1 MTGMIALRNVRKGFN
16 IGKPNEFVAVRGI
29 TLSMEANRVTV
40 LKGPSGS
47 GKTTLLSLI
56 GCMARPTSGRIVLQG
71 SLLGDCCSPLGRS
84 GAEVEVTSLPERF
97 LTEIRRRT
105 FGFIFQQ
112 FHLVKG
118 ITALENVMLPSYPLG
133 KNHGAVRKRAL
144 SLLESFALGDRA
156 QAKVEWLSGGE
167 AQRVAIARAL
177 MNDPPVIIADE
188 PTAHL
193 DSKLSAAFMDI
204 ISSLKDQGKTAIIAS
219 HDPLVFEANR
229 VDRVIAVRD
238 GMLDGEER

>member
-1 MTGMIALRNVRKGFN
+1 MINLRNVRKAFN
-16 IGKPNEFVAVRGI
+16 LGKPNEFIAVAGV
-29 TLSMEANRVTV
+29 TLSMEGNRVTV

-56 GCMARPTSGRIVLQG
+56 GCMARPTSGRITLRQD
-71 SLLGDCCSPLGRS
+71 LLGKNDFLKNGDKP
-84 GAEVEVTSLPERF
+84 EVEVTSLPERF
-97 LTEIRRRT
+97 LTEIRRRS

-112 FHLVKG
+112 FNLVKG
-118 ITALENVMLPSYPLG
+118 ITVLENCMLPSYPLG
-133 KNHGAVRKRAL
+133 KEHAVVRKRVEE
-144 SLLESFALGDRA
+144 LLDMFGLGMRA

-193 DSKLSAAFMDI
+193 DSKLSRDFMDI
-204 ISSLKDQGKTAIIAS
+204 IARLKHDGKTVIIAS
-219 HDPLVFEANR
+219 HDPLVFAAPV
-229 VDRVIAVRD
+229 VDRVIDVRD
-238 GMLDGEER
+238 GMIAGDGQ

>member
-1 MTGMIALRNVRKGFN
+1 MIQLLNVRKGFN
-16 IGKPNEFVAVRGI
+16 LGKSNEFIAVGGVSL
-29 TLSMEANRVTV
+29 TMEANRVTV

-56 GCMARPTSGRIVLQG
+56 GCMARPTSGRITLQSRLAGGG
-71 SLLGDCCSPLGRS
+71 SLFGDANTP
-84 GAEVEVTSLPERF
+84 EVEVTSLPERF

-112 FHLVKG
+112 FNLVKG
-118 ITALENVMLPSYPLG
+118 ITVLENVMLPAYPLG
-133 KNHGAVRKRAL
+133 QAHGIVRKRAL
-144 SLLESFALGDRA
+144 ALLEMFGIGERA
-156 QAKVEWLSGGE
+156 SAKVEWLSGGE

-193 DSKLSAAFMDI
+193 DSKLSVAFMEI
-204 ISSLKDQGKTAIIAS
+204 IARLKAQGKTAIIAS
-219 HDPLVFEANR
+219 HDPLVFDASM
-229 VDRVIAVRD
+229 VDRVVTVRD
-238 GMLDGEER
+238 GLLDGDRQ

>member
-1 MTGMIALRNVRKGFN
+1 MIKLLNVRKGFN
-16 IGKPNEFVAVRGI
+16 LGKPSEFIAVGGV
-29 TLSMEANRVTV
+29 TLSMEAHRITV

-56 GCMARPTSGRIVLQG
+56 GCMARPTSGRITLMG
-71 SLLGDCCSPLGRS
+71 KLPGNKGLPKDGDA
-84 GAEVEVTSLPERF
+84 AEMEVTSLPERF
-97 LTEIRRRT
+97 LTEIRRKT

-112 FHLVKG
+112 FNLVKG
-118 ITALENVMLPSYPLG
+118 ITALENIMLPSYPLG
-133 KNHGAVRKRAL
+133 EKHQVVKTRAL
-144 SLLESFALGDRA
+144 SLLETFGLRDRA
-156 QAKVEWLSGGE
+156 SARVEWLSGGE

-193 DSKLSAAFMDI
+193 DSKLSLEFMEI
-204 ISSLKDQGKTAIIAS
+204 ISRLKDEGKTVIIAS
-219 HDPLVFEANR
+219 HDPLVYGAPM

-238 GMLDGEER
+238 GMIEGDGT

>member
-1 MTGMIALRNVRKGFN
+1 MIKLSGIIKIFN
-16 IGKPNEFVAVRGI
+16 SGRTNEFVAVGGV
-29 TLSMEANRVTV
+29 TLALEANRVTV

-56 GCMARPTSGRIVLQG
+56 GCMARPTSGRITLHNG
-71 SLLGDCCSPLGRS
+71 LLS
-84 GAEVEVTSLPERF
+84 GKRFSGIGEVAEVEVTSLPERF
-97 LTEIRRRT
+97 LTEVRRQT

-112 FHLVKG
+112 FNLVKG
-118 ITALENVMLPSYPLG
+118 VTALENVMLPAYPLG
-133 KNHGAVRKRAL
+133 EKHDTVRRRAL
-144 SLLESFALGDRA
+144 DLLEMFGLKARA
-156 QAKVEWLSGGE
+156 AARVEWLSGGE

-193 DSKLSAAFMDI
+193 DSKLSVDFMEI
-204 ISSLKDQGKTAIIAS
+204 IAKLKAQGKTTVIAS
-219 HDPLVFEANR
+219 HDPLVCGAAM

-238 GMLDGEER
+238 GRIDGEGP

>member
-1 MTGMIALRNVRKGFN
+1 MIHLLNVRKAFN
-16 IGKPNEFVAVRGI
+16 LGRPNEFIAVGGVD
-29 TLSMEANRVTV
+29 LSLEGNRITV

-56 GCMARPTSGRIVLQG
+56 GCMARPTSGRITLLQN
-71 SLLGDCCSPLGRS
+71 LLGNNGFLKDGSTPHI
-84 GAEVEVTSLPERF
+84 EVTSLPERF

-112 FHLVKG
+112 FNLIKG
-118 ITALENVMLPSYPLG
+118 ITVLENVLLPAYPLG
-133 KNHGAVRKRAL
+133 KKHGVVRKRAEE
-144 SLLESFALGDRA
+144 LLDMFGLGDRGTA
-156 QAKVEWLSGGE
+156 LVEWLSGGE

-177 MNDPPVIIADE
+177 MNDPPIIIADE

-193 DSKLSAAFMDI
+193 DSKLSREFMEI
-204 ISSLKDQGKTAIIAS
+204 IAHLKEQGKTTIIAS
-219 HDPLVFEANR
+219 HDPLVFTAPA

-238 GMLDGEER
+238 GMIEEEVA

>member
-1 MTGMIALRNVRKGFN
+1 MIQLLNVRKGFN
-16 IGKPNEFVAVRGI
+16 LGKANEFIAVGGV
-29 TLSMEANRVTV
+29 TLAMEAHRVTV

-56 GCMARPTSGRIVLQG
+56 GCMARPTSGRITLQNG
-71 SLLGDCCSPLGRS
+71 ILGGRSLLGGGNAP
-84 GAEVEVTSLPERF
+84 EVEVTSLPERF

-112 FHLVKG
+112 FNLVKG
-118 ITALENVMLPSYPLG
+118 ITVLENVMLPAYPLG
-133 KNHGAVRKRAL
+133 EKHGAVRKRAL
-144 SLLESFALGDRA
+144 ALLEMFGLGERA
-156 QAKVEWLSGGE
+156 AAKVEWLSGGE

-193 DSKLSAAFMDI
+193 DSKLSVAFMDI
-204 ISSLKDQGKTAIIAS
+204 IARLKEQGKTAIIAS
-219 HDPLVFEANR
+219 HDPLVFGAKM
-229 VDRVIAVRD
+229 VDRVVAVRD
-238 GMLDGEER
+238 GLLDGDGQ